1 MDEHIH
7 TGFVTFV
14 TVGIYAVLFIWIMR
28 FIAAKLA
35 EHEMTETIGRAV
47 GGVVNFDAGS

>member
-14 TVGIYAVLFIWIMR
+14 TVGVYAVLFIWVVRML
-28 FIAAKLA
+28 AAKLA
-35 EHEMTETIGRAV
+35 DYGPTETLAKAL
-47 GGVVNFDAGS
+47 GGVVHFG

>member
-14 TVGIYAVLFIWIMR
+14 TVGVYAVLFIWAMR
-28 FIAAKLA
+28 LVSAKLL
-35 EHEMTETIGRAV
+35 EYGPTETFGRSLGAV
-47 GGVVNFDAGS
+47 VHFG

>member
-14 TVGIYAVLFIWIMR
+14 TVGVYAVLFTWLIR
-28 FIAAKLA
+28 FLAAKA
-35 EHEMTETIGRAV
+35 VEYGPTETLGKAL
-47 GGVVNFDAGS
+47 GGVVNFGT

>member
-14 TVGIYAVLFIWIMR
+14 AVGVYAILFIWLMR
-28 FIAAKLA
+28 LVASKLVDYGP
-35 EHEMTETIGRAV
+35 TAV
-47 GGVVNFDAGS
+47 LGKALGGVVNFGA

>member
-14 TVGIYAVLFIWIMR
+14 TVGVYAVLFIWLMR
-28 FIAAKLA
+28 LAASKLVDYSP
-35 EHEMTETIGRAV
+35 TETLGKAL
-47 GGVVNFDAGS
+47 GGVVHFG

>member
-14 TVGIYAVLFIWIMR
+14 TVGVYAVLFIWMMR
-28 FIAAKLA
+28 LIAAKA
-35 EHEMTETIGRAV
+35 VTYGPTELLGKAL
-47 GGVVNFDAGS
+47 GGVVHFGE